1 LELNTIDTGT
11 KMKQLDLFLDTDIK
25 YYEDLFS
32 DVTNDDII
40 KRAVMEAV
48 NWRAQDL
55 NLSPEEY
62 MEWIRKD

>member
-1 LELNTIDTGT
+1 
-11 KMKQLDLFLDTDIK
+11 MKQLDLFLDTDIK